1 MRASAEPEA
10 PVREVPATAERPAAA
25 EALHSILTNS
35 SLLIAAQ
42 LVASAMGMAL
52 TILVSRG
59 LGDAQFGRFHL
70 ALSLT
75 TMFGV
80 GVEFGLSQVLAR
92 SVARHRGLARAYLR
106 RALATVAVLGAV
118 FYAAVLG
125 AATALGYPP
134 AVRSLVLILGGL
146 MVAEASAQVLAAVFQ
161 AHERMLVPALA
172 RVTGNALMLA
182 LVIAA
187 LRAGHGAGTVAG
199 ILVATAFVR
208 VAIQASAVGRLPGFR
223 APAPATPGWRGLL
236 AAGFPFLLANGLG
249 VLFFRV
255 DVVMLGRLTADATV
269 GWYGVANR
277 LMDAFNFVPQFLTM
291 ATFPVAARLWLTS
304 PAAFRATV
312 RKTFQLLVVVTV
324 PVAVSV
330 HVFAREV
337 VGLLFTLEAYGPAV
351 PILRIH
357 AASLALVFMDFYLV
371 GILMAIGRERR
382 WITIAVGACILNPA
396 LNRLL
401 IPLAD
406 ARWGNGGIGAAVTM
420 LVTEACV
427 LTAVVRSLPRG
438 TFGRESVRVVRRA
451 VGLGVALAAALV
463 AGRAAGVPWM
473 LAAALGAL
481 AYLGAVLQL
490 RLLPPDVVAWLGSGL
505 NVLDIR
511 PKPVGWR
518 AENVKN
524 DKA

>member
-1 MRASAEPEA
+1 
-10 PVREVPATAERPAAA
+10 
-25 EALHSILTNS
+25 
-35 SLLIAAQ
+35 
-42 LVASAMGMAL
+42 
-52 TILVSRG
+52 
-59 LGDAQFGRFHL
+59 
-70 ALSLT
+70 
-75 TMFGV
+75 
-80 GVEFGLSQVLAR
+80 
-92 SVARHRGLARAYLR
+92 
-106 RALATVAVLGAV
+106 
-118 FYAAVLG
+118 
-125 AATALGYPP
+125 
-134 AVRSLVLILGGL
+134 
-146 MVAEASAQVLAAVFQ
+146 
-161 AHERMLVPALA
+161 
-172 RVTGNALMLA
+172 
-182 LVIAA
+182 
-187 LRAGHGAGTVAG
+187 
-199 ILVATAFVR
+199 
-208 VAIQASAVGRLPGFR
+208 
-223 APAPATPGWRGLL
+223 
-236 AAGFPFLLANGLG
+236 
-249 VLFFRV
+249 
-255 DVVMLGRLTADATV
+255 
-269 GWYGVANR
+269 
-277 LMDAFNFVPQFLTM
+277 LTM

-518 AENVKN
+518 AEN
-524 DKA
+524 